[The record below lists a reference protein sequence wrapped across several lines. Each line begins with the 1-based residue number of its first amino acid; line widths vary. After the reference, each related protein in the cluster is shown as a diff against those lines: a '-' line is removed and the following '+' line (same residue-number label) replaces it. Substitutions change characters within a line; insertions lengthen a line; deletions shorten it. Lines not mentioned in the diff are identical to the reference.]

1 MTRPGLSLNEWVV
14 LALLRER
21 PSHGFAV
28 ARELRADAD
37 LGRMLTVHRPLVYR
51 ALDRLVAEGLV
62 EAHQT
67 EPGAA
72 GPTRTLHRPTRRG
85 RAALDRWYQQPVAHI
100 RDLRI
105 EFLVKLRLTQR
116 AGRDVR
122 PLVDAQRQV
131 LADTFDHLT
140 RPGPD
145 ADVVDLWRH
154 HNATAARNFLDEV
167 AATCVRRSDDR
178 L

>member
-1 MTRPGLSLNEWVV
+1 MTGPELSLNEWVV

-28 ARELRADAD
+28 ARELRAEAD
-37 LGRMLTVHRPLVYR
+37 LGRILTVHRPLVYR
-51 ALDRLVAEGLV
+51 ALDRLVAAGLV
-62 EAHQT
+62 EAHHR
-67 EPGAA
+67 EPGAP

-85 RAALDRWYQQPVAHI
+85 RTALDRWYEEPVAHI

-116 AGRDVR
+116 AGRNVR

-140 RPGPD
+140 RPGPG

-154 HNATAARNFLDEV
+154 HNATAARDFLDAV
-167 AATCVRRSDDR
+167 PAVSVHRD
-178 L
+178 